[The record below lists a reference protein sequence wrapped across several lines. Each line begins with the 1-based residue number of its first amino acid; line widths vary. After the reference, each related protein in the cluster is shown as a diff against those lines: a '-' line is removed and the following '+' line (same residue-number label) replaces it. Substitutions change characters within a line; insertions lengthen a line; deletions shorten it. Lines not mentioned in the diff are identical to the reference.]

1 MGLKEHNLF
10 TNGTFVSVSH
20 CSMYLLLTFNWEVY
34 IELSYTNQ
42 RL

>member
-1 MGLKEHNLF
+1 MGLKKHDLF
-10 TNGTFVSVSH
+10 MNGTLVSVRH

-34 IELSYTNQ
+34 IELSHTNQ